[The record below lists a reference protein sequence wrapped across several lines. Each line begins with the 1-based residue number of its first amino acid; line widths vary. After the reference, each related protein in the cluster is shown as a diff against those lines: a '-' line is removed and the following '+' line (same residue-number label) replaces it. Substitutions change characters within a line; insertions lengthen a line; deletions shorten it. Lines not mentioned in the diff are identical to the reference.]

1 MPDFGSFRGFGEKL
15 TQGQT
20 PTQLGTIG
28 SLIVYDG
35 DAQAFFNRVTA
46 AGGTLSLTEIFA
58 LNQLVLDFK
67 SAGIW
72 TSMKAIY
79 PMVGASAAAC
89 AQNLKSSSFTG
100 TFLGGW
106 TFSSSGATP
115 NGTSGYMRTGVI
127 PSASLSLNSAHLSC
141 YINFT
146 LSTNQFLMGSSNGS
160 TQAIYIANYGFA
172 AVNNGNEG
180 ATNVINQLGL
190 FTNSRTASN
199 AFSQLKN
206 GSALN
211 NFTTTSTGLNGQ
223 EIYVGSYNF
232 GGTLINPS
240 VSRTAF
246 SSIGDGL
253 TNGQVATMY
262 TAIQTFQTSLSRQV

>member
-28 SLIVYDG
+28 SLIIYDG

-58 LNQLVLDFK
+58 VNQLVLDFK

-72 TSMKAIY
+72 TAMKAIY

-106 TFSSSGATP
+106 TFASSGATP
-115 NGTSGYMRTGVI
+115 NGTSGYMRTGII
-127 PSASLSLNSAHLSC
+127 PSASLSLNSAHLSS

-146 LSTNQFLMGSSNGS
+146 LSTNQFLMGSSNGA

-180 ATNVINQLGL
+180 ATSVLNQLGL

-240 VSRTAF
+240 VSKTAF

-253 TNGQVATMY
+253 TNAQVATMY
-262 TAIQTFQTSLSRQV
+262 TSIQTFQTSLSRQV